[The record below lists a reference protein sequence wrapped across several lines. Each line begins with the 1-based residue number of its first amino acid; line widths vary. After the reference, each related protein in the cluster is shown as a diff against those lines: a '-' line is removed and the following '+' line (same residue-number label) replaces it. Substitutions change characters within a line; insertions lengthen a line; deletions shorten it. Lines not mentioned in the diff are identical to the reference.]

1 MTDHIS
7 QMLVAAREEL
17 VRADTKAA
25 VLLAAT
31 GVGIGALLGG
41 LLSGNW
47 SPFELANWIEWAWW
61 LGAAAAAF
69 AVWRL
74 GYAVY
79 PRTKRKGPPP
89 TVLGYFDDVNKFR
102 GTTAELKRA
111 LLAAAP
117 EDRQVD
123 QLRETSRIVGAK
135 YDGIKTA
142 LGSLGLA
149 AVLCAGAVLLDA
161 AFG

>member
-1 MTDHIS
+1 M
-7 QMLVAAREEL
+7 
-17 VRADTKAA
+17 
-25 VLLAAT
+25 
-31 GVGIGALLGG
+31 
-41 LLSGNW
+41 
-47 SPFELANWIEWAWW
+47 
-61 LGAAAAAF
+61 
-69 AVWRL
+69 
-74 GYAVY
+74 Y
-79 PRTKRKGPPP
+79 PRTKRKGRPP
-89 TVLGYFDDVNKFR
+89 TVLGYFDDVNKVR
-102 GTTAELKRA
+102 GTTAELKKA

-142 LGSLGLA
+142 LVSLGLA